1 MRKFTLT
8 AIAIKDEK
16 VVGVFK
22 VLEQTPKFD
31 GALLSCSVIDWV
43 GGSVSKAP
51 GCSDWAARASYGACC
66 MGFRST

>member
-31 GALLSCSVIDWV
+31 GALLSCAL
-43 GGSVSKAP
+43 SKFVELP
-51 GCSDWAARASYGACC
+51 YQKLIFDPSKIVFVYV
-66 MGFRST
+66 